1 MADKYTD
8 DKLYKVV
15 RKDGSHLNTKVNPD
29 GTKSALQ
36 FTDDNNDLN
45 GPVDL
50 IEVDEEELIRTEYI
64 QVPQNKRS
72 LGELLVDEV
81 FVPVIR
87 DATTQ
92 LLEYGT
98 AKAETWIEEK
108 VVPVAKTKVK
118 AGWENLK
125 LFISTIKDSDKP
137 IKATQIIAEQKSA
150 SNSSEI
156 EVVNKV
162 ECGNKDEKKYV
173 LSPGEVEILLDNLY
187 GNVFFVSDEKSVS
200 SESYIEMLQEPIPEQ
215 ELSIES
221 NPQALK
227 RIEKKY
233 IAEILKSGSSEIPK
247 RREDQSE
254 ESYVMMRKFGL
265 ILLRDIMEE
274 RDSLVHR
281 EFSDFLTVEDECQ
294 IREKFNNSPTLP
306 DDDIN
311 TSVDQT
317 KKLIIAIK
325 NGLEYPSSKNGFKYD
340 DIIGFFNQLS
350 QIFDWSIYEKST
362 LGNESKRKWY
372 AVILSQWMEGSGLS
386 YIMQRAIDYHKQHP
400 ENFRVS
406 AYQPPT
412 IYNDNSKEHRNVVFA
427 DTLEAIEN
435 IVLFSISNY
444 FLRFSN
450 EYKKIHGVDEF
461 DNNWY
466 EYVEFGTTNPLTI
479 LLQRNGFSRES
490 ATFIKT
496 ALLRNTLRISL
507 HVSQDLL
514 KNRLVLHQTIAIT

>member
-45 GPVDL
+45 GPIDL

-81 FVPVIR
+81 VVPVIR

-98 AKAETWIEEK
+98 AKAEIWIEEK

-173 LSPGEVEILLDNLY
+173 LSPGEVEILLDTARRSALMIAASLSILNNSVVMDDGTDPERVAMIQRGIEQLSSKDITTQIDLLLDNKNSGLIDESSIIMLRAFRDGMFI
-187 GNVFFVSDEKSVS
+187 GNGK
-200 SESYIEMLQEPIPEQ
+200 PIPV
-215 ELSIES
+215 S
-221 NPQALK
+221 
-227 RIEKKY
+227 RY
-233 IAEILKSGSSEIPK
+233 IDAGK
-247 RREDQSE
+247 
-254 ESYVMMRKFGL
+254 
-265 ILLRDIMEE
+265 
-274 RDSLVHR
+274 
-281 EFSDFLTVEDECQ
+281 
-294 IREKFNNSPTLP
+294 
-306 DDDIN
+306 
-311 TSVDQT
+311 
-317 KKLIIAIK
+317 
-325 NGLEYPSSKNGFKYD
+325 
-340 DIIGFFNQLS
+340 
-350 QIFDWSIYEKST
+350 
-362 LGNESKRKWY
+362 
-372 AVILSQWMEGSGLS
+372 
-386 YIMQRAIDYHKQHP
+386 
-400 ENFRVS
+400 
-406 AYQPPT
+406 
-412 IYNDNSKEHRNVVFA
+412 
-427 DTLEAIEN
+427 
-435 IVLFSISNY
+435 
-444 FLRFSN
+444 
-450 EYKKIHGVDEF
+450 
-461 DNNWY
+461 
-466 EYVEFGTTNPLTI
+466 
-479 LLQRNGFSRES
+479 
-490 ATFIKT
+490 
-496 ALLRNTLRISL
+496 
-507 HVSQDLL
+507 
-514 KNRLVLHQTIAIT
+514 

>member
-81 FVPVIR
+81 VVPVIR

-173 LSPGEVEILLDNLY
+173 LSPGEVEILLDTARRSALMIAASLSILNNSVVMDDGTDPDRVAMIQRGIEQLSSKDITTQIDLLLDDKNSGLIDESSITMLRAFRDGMFI
-187 GNVFFVSDEKSVS
+187 GNGTP
-200 SESYIEMLQEPIPEQ
+200 PIPV
-215 ELSIES
+215 S
-221 NPQALK
+221 
-227 RIEKKY
+227 RY
-233 IAEILKSGSSEIPK
+233 TG
-247 RREDQSE
+247 
-254 ESYVMMRKFGL
+254 
-265 ILLRDIMEE
+265 
-274 RDSLVHR
+274 
-281 EFSDFLTVEDECQ
+281 DE
-294 IREKFNNSPTLP
+294 NLN
-306 DDDIN
+306 
-311 TSVDQT
+311 
-317 KKLIIAIK
+317 
-325 NGLEYPSSKNGFKYD
+325 
-340 DIIGFFNQLS
+340 
-350 QIFDWSIYEKST
+350 
-362 LGNESKRKWY
+362 
-372 AVILSQWMEGSGLS
+372 
-386 YIMQRAIDYHKQHP
+386 
-400 ENFRVS
+400 
-406 AYQPPT
+406 
-412 IYNDNSKEHRNVVFA
+412 
-427 DTLEAIEN
+427 
-435 IVLFSISNY
+435 
-444 FLRFSN
+444 
-450 EYKKIHGVDEF
+450 
-461 DNNWY
+461 
-466 EYVEFGTTNPLTI
+466 
-479 LLQRNGFSRES
+479 
-490 ATFIKT
+490 
-496 ALLRNTLRISL
+496 
-507 HVSQDLL
+507 
-514 KNRLVLHQTIAIT
+514 

>member
-15 RKDGSHLNTKVNPD
+15 RKDGSHLNTKVDPD

-81 FVPVIR
+81 VVPVIR

-173 LSPGEVEILLDNLY
+173 LSPGEVEILLDTARRSALMIAASLSILNNSVVMDDGTDPDRVAMIQRGIEQLSSKDITTQIDLLLDDKNSGLIDESSITMLRAFRDGMFI
-187 GNVFFVSDEKSVS
+187 GNGT
-200 SESYIEMLQEPIPEQ
+200 PIPV
-215 ELSIES
+215 S
-221 NPQALK
+221 
-227 RIEKKY
+227 RY
-233 IAEILKSGSSEIPK
+233 TG
-247 RREDQSE
+247 
-254 ESYVMMRKFGL
+254 
-265 ILLRDIMEE
+265 
-274 RDSLVHR
+274 
-281 EFSDFLTVEDECQ
+281 DE
-294 IREKFNNSPTLP
+294 NLN
-306 DDDIN
+306 
-311 TSVDQT
+311 
-317 KKLIIAIK
+317 
-325 NGLEYPSSKNGFKYD
+325 
-340 DIIGFFNQLS
+340 
-350 QIFDWSIYEKST
+350 
-362 LGNESKRKWY
+362 
-372 AVILSQWMEGSGLS
+372 
-386 YIMQRAIDYHKQHP
+386 
-400 ENFRVS
+400 
-406 AYQPPT
+406 
-412 IYNDNSKEHRNVVFA
+412 
-427 DTLEAIEN
+427 
-435 IVLFSISNY
+435 
-444 FLRFSN
+444 
-450 EYKKIHGVDEF
+450 
-461 DNNWY
+461 
-466 EYVEFGTTNPLTI
+466 
-479 LLQRNGFSRES
+479 
-490 ATFIKT
+490 
-496 ALLRNTLRISL
+496 
-507 HVSQDLL
+507 
-514 KNRLVLHQTIAIT
+514 

>member
-81 FVPVIR
+81 VVPVIR

-162 ECGNKDEKKYV
+162 EYGNKDEKKYV
-173 LSPGEVEILLDNLY
+173 LSPGEVEILLDTARRSALMIAASLSILNNSVVMDDGTDPDRVAMIQRGIEQLSSKDITTQIDLLLDDKNSGLIDESSINMLRAFRDGMFI
-187 GNVFFVSDEKSVS
+187 GNGT
-200 SESYIEMLQEPIPEQ
+200 PIPV
-215 ELSIES
+215 S
-221 NPQALK
+221 
-227 RIEKKY
+227 RY
-233 IAEILKSGSSEIPK
+233 TG
-247 RREDQSE
+247 
-254 ESYVMMRKFGL
+254 
-265 ILLRDIMEE
+265 
-274 RDSLVHR
+274 
-281 EFSDFLTVEDECQ
+281 DE
-294 IREKFNNSPTLP
+294 NLN
-306 DDDIN
+306 
-311 TSVDQT
+311 
-317 KKLIIAIK
+317 
-325 NGLEYPSSKNGFKYD
+325 
-340 DIIGFFNQLS
+340 
-350 QIFDWSIYEKST
+350 
-362 LGNESKRKWY
+362 
-372 AVILSQWMEGSGLS
+372 
-386 YIMQRAIDYHKQHP
+386 
-400 ENFRVS
+400 
-406 AYQPPT
+406 
-412 IYNDNSKEHRNVVFA
+412 
-427 DTLEAIEN
+427 
-435 IVLFSISNY
+435 
-444 FLRFSN
+444 
-450 EYKKIHGVDEF
+450 
-461 DNNWY
+461 
-466 EYVEFGTTNPLTI
+466 
-479 LLQRNGFSRES
+479 
-490 ATFIKT
+490 
-496 ALLRNTLRISL
+496 
-507 HVSQDLL
+507 
-514 KNRLVLHQTIAIT
+514 

>member
-36 FTDDNNDLN
+36 FTDDNNDSN

-81 FVPVIR
+81 VVPVIR

-108 VVPVAKTKVK
+108 VVPIAKTKVK

-173 LSPGEVEILLDNLY
+173 LSPGEVEILLDTARRSALMIAASLSILNNSVVMDDGTDPDRVAMIQRGIEQLSSKDITTQIDLLLDDKNSGLIDESSITMLRAFRDGMFI
-187 GNVFFVSDEKSVS
+187 GNGT
-200 SESYIEMLQEPIPEQ
+200 PIPV
-215 ELSIES
+215 S
-221 NPQALK
+221 
-227 RIEKKY
+227 RY
-233 IAEILKSGSSEIPK
+233 TG
-247 RREDQSE
+247 
-254 ESYVMMRKFGL
+254 
-265 ILLRDIMEE
+265 
-274 RDSLVHR
+274 
-281 EFSDFLTVEDECQ
+281 DE
-294 IREKFNNSPTLP
+294 NLN
-306 DDDIN
+306 
-311 TSVDQT
+311 
-317 KKLIIAIK
+317 
-325 NGLEYPSSKNGFKYD
+325 
-340 DIIGFFNQLS
+340 
-350 QIFDWSIYEKST
+350 
-362 LGNESKRKWY
+362 
-372 AVILSQWMEGSGLS
+372 
-386 YIMQRAIDYHKQHP
+386 
-400 ENFRVS
+400 
-406 AYQPPT
+406 
-412 IYNDNSKEHRNVVFA
+412 
-427 DTLEAIEN
+427 
-435 IVLFSISNY
+435 
-444 FLRFSN
+444 
-450 EYKKIHGVDEF
+450 
-461 DNNWY
+461 
-466 EYVEFGTTNPLTI
+466 
-479 LLQRNGFSRES
+479 
-490 ATFIKT
+490 
-496 ALLRNTLRISL
+496 
-507 HVSQDLL
+507 
-514 KNRLVLHQTIAIT
+514 

>member
-173 LSPGEVEILLDNLY
+173 LSPGEVEILLDTARRSALMIAA
-187 GNVFFVSDEKSVS
+187 S
-200 SESYIEMLQEPIPEQ
+200 
-215 ELSIES
+215 LSILNNSVVMDDGTDPERVAMI
-221 NPQALK
+221 Q
-227 RIEKKY
+227 RGIEQ
-233 IAEILKSGSSEIPK
+233 LSSKDITTQIDLLLDNK
-247 RREDQSE
+247 NS
-254 ESYVMMRKFGL
+254 GL
-265 ILLRDIMEE
+265 IDESSIIMLRAF
-274 RDSLVHR
+274 RDGM
-281 EFSDFLTVEDECQ
+281 F
-294 IREKFNNSPTLP
+294 
-306 DDDIN
+306 
-311 TSVDQT
+311 
-317 KKLIIAIK
+317 
-325 NGLEYPSSKNGFKYD
+325 
-340 DIIGFFNQLS
+340 IG
-350 QIFDWSIYEKST
+350 
-362 LGNESKRKWY
+362 
-372 AVILSQWMEGSGLS
+372 M
-386 YIMQRAIDYHKQHP
+386 
-400 ENFRVS
+400 
-406 AYQPPT
+406 
-412 IYNDNSKEHRNVVFA
+412 
-427 DTLEAIEN
+427 
-435 IVLFSISNY
+435 
-444 FLRFSN
+444 
-450 EYKKIHGVDEF
+450 
-461 DNNWY
+461 
-466 EYVEFGTTNPLTI
+466 
-479 LLQRNGFSRES
+479 
-490 ATFIKT
+490 
-496 ALLRNTLRISL
+496 
-507 HVSQDLL
+507 VSQYL
-514 KNRLVLHQTIAIT
+514 

>member
-173 LSPGEVEILLDNLY
+173 LSPGEVEILLDTARRSALMIAA
-187 GNVFFVSDEKSVS
+187 S
-200 SESYIEMLQEPIPEQ
+200 
-215 ELSIES
+215 LSI
-221 NPQALK
+221 L
-227 RIEKKY
+227 
-233 IAEILKSGSSEIPK
+233 
-247 RREDQSE
+247 
-254 ESYVMMRKFGL
+254 
-265 ILLRDIMEE
+265 
-274 RDSLVHR
+274 
-281 EFSDFLTVEDECQ
+281 
-294 IREKFNNSPTLP
+294 NNSVVM
-306 DDDIN
+306 DDGTDPERVAMIQRGIEQFLYLLVN
-311 TSVDQT
+311 V
-317 KKLIIAIK
+317 LR
-325 NGLEYPSSKNGFKYD
+325 NNGFVIAFYIVLWNKTV
-340 DIIGFFNQLS
+340 IFN
-350 QIFDWSIYEKST
+350 
-362 LGNESKRKWY
+362 
-372 AVILSQWMEGSGLS
+372 SGL
-386 YIMQRAIDYHKQHP
+386 
-400 ENFRVS
+400 V
-406 AYQPPT
+406 
-412 IYNDNSKEHRNVVFA
+412 
-427 DTLEAIEN
+427 
-435 IVLFSISNY
+435 
-444 FLRFSN
+444 
-450 EYKKIHGVDEF
+450 
-461 DNNWY
+461 
-466 EYVEFGTTNPLTI
+466 
-479 LLQRNGFSRES
+479 
-490 ATFIKT
+490 
-496 ALLRNTLRISL
+496 
-507 HVSQDLL
+507 
-514 KNRLVLHQTIAIT
+514 

>member
-29 GTKSALQ
+29 GTRSALQ

-81 FVPVIR
+81 VVPVIR

-108 VVPVAKTKVK
+108 VVPIAKTKVK

-173 LSPGEVEILLDNLY
+173 LSPGEVEILLDTARRSALMIAASLSILNNSVVMDDGTDPDRVAMIQRGIEQLSSKDITTQIDLLLDDKNSGLIDESSITMLRAFRDGMFI
-187 GNVFFVSDEKSVS
+187 GNGT
-200 SESYIEMLQEPIPEQ
+200 PIPV
-215 ELSIES
+215 S
-221 NPQALK
+221 
-227 RIEKKY
+227 RY
-233 IAEILKSGSSEIPK
+233 TG
-247 RREDQSE
+247 
-254 ESYVMMRKFGL
+254 
-265 ILLRDIMEE
+265 
-274 RDSLVHR
+274 
-281 EFSDFLTVEDECQ
+281 DE
-294 IREKFNNSPTLP
+294 NLN
-306 DDDIN
+306 
-311 TSVDQT
+311 
-317 KKLIIAIK
+317 
-325 NGLEYPSSKNGFKYD
+325 
-340 DIIGFFNQLS
+340 
-350 QIFDWSIYEKST
+350 
-362 LGNESKRKWY
+362 
-372 AVILSQWMEGSGLS
+372 
-386 YIMQRAIDYHKQHP
+386 
-400 ENFRVS
+400 
-406 AYQPPT
+406 
-412 IYNDNSKEHRNVVFA
+412 
-427 DTLEAIEN
+427 
-435 IVLFSISNY
+435 
-444 FLRFSN
+444 
-450 EYKKIHGVDEF
+450 
-461 DNNWY
+461 
-466 EYVEFGTTNPLTI
+466 
-479 LLQRNGFSRES
+479 
-490 ATFIKT
+490 
-496 ALLRNTLRISL
+496 
-507 HVSQDLL
+507 
-514 KNRLVLHQTIAIT
+514 